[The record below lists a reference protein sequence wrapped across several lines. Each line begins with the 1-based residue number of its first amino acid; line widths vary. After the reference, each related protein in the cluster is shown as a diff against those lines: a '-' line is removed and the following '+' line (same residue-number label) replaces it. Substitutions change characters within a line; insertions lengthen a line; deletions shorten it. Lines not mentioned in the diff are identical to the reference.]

1 MFIILILIVFVAS
14 FNIISS
20 LTMMVM
26 EKHKDIGI
34 LKAMGATAQRIRLI
48 FLTEG
53 VIIGLV
59 GTTLG
64 CLIGTSVSWIADTYQ
79 LIRLQGEVYY
89 ISYLPF
95 KIRIS
100 DVIAVC
106 SASLF
111 ISFLATI
118 YPARQAAKLDPVEAI
133 RYE

>member
-1 MFIILILIVFVAS
+1 MK
-14 FNIISS
+14 
-20 LTMMVM
+20 VM

-34 LKAMGATAQRIRLI
+34 LKAMGASRHSIRLI

-53 VIIGLV
+53 VIIGIVGTVVGCLV
-59 GTTLG
+59 GTA
-64 CLIGTSVSWIADTYQ
+64 VSWIADAYQ

-89 ISYLPF
+89 ISFLPF
-95 KIRIS
+95 RVRLM
-100 DVIAVC
+100 DVILVC
-106 SASLF
+106 SASLL